1 MERDV
6 MEKQVKDMKDQLD
19 KLDLYT
25 KNTVGFLERKV
36 KDMEEE
42 NKKLL
47 DMLYQEVMAMGNF
60 VNGMFVQ
67 LEGLCDL
74 LVSSEVVSK
83 DALIEAFKSKQE
95 AIDAALKKKA
105 TADQTGF
112 VDVNGNKVASGKV
125 NPVKDDV
132 KEVTEDAPD
141 LPEDKKE

>member
-1 MERDV
+1 